1 MPNIR
6 SVNKNAKRTL
16 AASIARTK
24 AAKAATVAAPV
35 AEAKPTKA
43 AAKAS
48 TAAK

>member
-24 AAKAATVAAPV
+24 AAKEATAAAP
-35 AEAKPTKA
+35 EA
-43 AAKAS
+43 AAKKPAK
-48 TAAK
+48 AAKAAK